1 MTRYTGFTMLKA
13 MVFHSNQLSQQ
24 RSCGVRRP
32 ALGMREM
39 KMEKCNRCQ
48 DSGWDT
54 SLYRDPIYCDCEAGK
69 SLEARNIQW
78 TARNCAYNLADYQEL
93 SRKTYKDL
101 EVESNLTYPV
111 LGMLN
116 EAGEF
121 AGKFKKIFRDK
132 GGAIDEETRL
142 ALRDELGDVLWYM
155 TQICTNLG
163 FSLDELAAANLEKVL
178 SRLERGKIHGSG
190 DNR

>member
-1 MTRYTGFTMLKA
+1 MA
-13 MVFHSNQLSQQ
+13 
-24 RSCGVRRP
+24 
-32 ALGMREM
+32 
-39 KMEKCNRCQ
+39 KCERCQ

-54 SLYRDPIYCDCEAGK
+54 SLYREPKYCEACEAGERLK
-69 SLEARNIQW
+69 MQNVKWVKGMSISQH
-78 TARNCAYNLADYQEL
+78 TAFNLSDYQAQ
-93 SRKTYKDL
+93 SRQTYKDL
-101 EVESNLTYPV
+101 EVQSNLTYPV

-121 AGKFKKIFRDK
+121 AGKYKKIFRDK
-132 GGAIDEETRL
+132 GGVIDEETRI

-163 FSLDELAAANLEKVL
+163 FTLNELAAANLEKVL
-178 SRLERGKIHGSG
+178 SRLERGKIHGNG

>member
-1 MTRYTGFTMLKA
+1 MI
-13 MVFHSNQLSQQ
+13 N
-24 RSCGVRRP
+24 CD
-32 ALGMREM
+32 
-39 KMEKCNRCQ
+39 RCQ

-54 SLYRDPIYCDCEAGK
+54 SLYREPKYCEACSAGERLK
-69 SLEARNIQW
+69 ARNVQW
-78 TARNCAYNLADYQEL
+78 EKGMSISPSAEPSLKSYQEL
-93 SRKTYKDL
+93 SRKTYRDL
-101 EVESNLTYPV
+101 EVDSNLTYPV

-121 AGKFKKIFRDK
+121 TGKFKKIFRDK
-132 GGAIDEETRL
+132 GGVIDEETRL

-163 FSLDELAAANLEKVL
+163 FSLDELASANLEKVL
-178 SRLERGKIHGSG
+178 SRLERGKIHGDG

>member
-1 MTRYTGFTMLKA
+1 M
-13 MVFHSNQLSQQ
+13 
-24 RSCGVRRP
+24 P
-32 ALGMREM
+32 
-39 KMEKCNRCQ
+39 KCERCQ

-54 SLYRDPIYCDCEAGK
+54 SLYREPKYCEACEAG
-69 SLEARNIQW
+69 ARLKAQNVQW
-78 TARNCAYNLADYQEL
+78 VKGMSINQPEPFKLSDYQAQ

-101 EVESNLTYPV
+101 EVDSTLTYPV

-132 GGAIDEETRL
+132 GGVIDEETRL
-142 ALRDELGDVLWYM
+142 ALRDELGDVFWYM

-163 FSLDELAAANLEKVL
+163 FTLDELAAANLEKVL
-178 SRLERGKIHGSG
+178 SRLERGTIHGDG

>member
-1 MTRYTGFTMLKA
+1 MA
-13 MVFHSNQLSQQ
+13 N
-24 RSCGVRRP
+24 C
-32 ALGMREM
+32 E
-39 KMEKCNRCQ
+39 RCQ

-54 SLYRDPIYCDCEAGK
+54 SLYREPKYCEDCEAG
-69 SLEARNIQW
+69 ARLKAQNVQW
-78 TARNCAYNLADYQEL
+78 VKGMSISNHTPFNLSDYQAE

-101 EVESNLTYPV
+101 EVDSPLTYPV

-132 GGAIDEETRL
+132 GGVIDEATRL

-163 FSLDELAAANLEKVL
+163 FTLDELAAANLEKVL
-178 SRLERGKIHGSG
+178 SRLERGTIHGDG

>member
-1 MTRYTGFTMLKA
+1 
-13 MVFHSNQLSQQ
+13 
-24 RSCGVRRP
+24 
-32 ALGMREM
+32 
-39 KMEKCNRCQ
+39 MEICNRCQ
-48 DSGWDT
+48 NSGWDT
-54 SLYRDPIYCDCEAGK
+54 SLYREPVYCDCEMGK
-69 SLEARNIQW
+69 SLKIRNEQW
-78 TARNCAYNLADYQEL
+78 VSRNTQASNLLQYQEQ

-101 EVESNLTYPV
+101 EVNSNLTYPV
-111 LGMLN
+111 LGMVN

-132 GGAIDEETRL
+132 GGVIDDETRL

-163 FSLDELAAANLEKVL
+163 FTLDDLAQVNLEKVL
-178 SRLERGKIHGSG
+178 SRLERGTIHGNG